1 MWWTFRE
8 HVSGDKE
15 KDSSYEN
22 DDDSV
27 QQSMEC
33 DSVVDVTEDGGKQ
46 DVEHNQSE
54 EIEDK
59 IRMSRTN
66 YTGKY
71 FMLLDLNDI
80 YKWICFVQSV

>member
-1 MWWTFRE
+1 MWCTFRE

-15 KDSSYEN
+15 KDGSYEN

-33 DSVVDVTEDGGKQ
+33 DSVVDVTEDGSEQ
-46 DVEHNQSE
+46 YVDHQSE

-59 IRMSRTN
+59 NRMSRTN
-66 YTGKY
+66 NTGKY
-71 FMLLDLNDI
+71 FMLLLMI
-80 YKWICFVQSV
+80 

>member
-1 MWWTFRE
+1 MPLCKITFLFMWWTFRE

-33 DSVVDVTEDGGKQ
+33 DSVVDVTEYGSEQ
-46 DVEHNQSE
+46 YVEHNQSE
-54 EIEDK
+54 EIKDK
-59 IRMSRTN
+59 NRMSRTN
-66 YTGKY
+66 NTGKH
-71 FMLLDLNDI
+71 FMLLLMI
-80 YKWICFVQSV
+80 